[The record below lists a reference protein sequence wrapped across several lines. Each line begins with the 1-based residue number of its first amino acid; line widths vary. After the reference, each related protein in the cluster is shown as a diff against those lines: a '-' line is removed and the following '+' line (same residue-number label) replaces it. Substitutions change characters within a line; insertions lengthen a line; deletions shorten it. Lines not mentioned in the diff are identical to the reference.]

1 MAQKIIEI
9 DFKLPANEYSALSLA
24 YIGDAVY
31 ELYIRGRLME
41 NSNIPPAKLHRA
53 ATHFV
58 SAEAQFKASKHME
71 DMLTEEETSVFHRG
85 RNAKSATSPK
95 NADIIHYRH
104 ATGFE
109 ALLGYLYIKDDAQR
123 LNFLMKE
130 AYDFLRK

>member
-1 MAQKIIEI
+1 MAQKIIEN

-41 NSNIPPAKLHRA
+41 NANIPPAKLHRA

-58 SAEAQFKASKHME
+58 SAEAQFKASMYIA
-71 DMLTEEETSVFHRG
+71 DMLDEDENAVFHRG

-130 AYDFLRK
+130 AYDFLRQ